1 MNFLHSRQ
9 QLQDADVEINP
20 RSHRAQH
27 GLPRP
32 GRPVHLKPHLHQ
44 VLNHLLNLPLIRH
57 VLHCHNHKKIS
68 SSFLSAF
75 EQQRGICL
83 SADT

>member
-1 MNFLHSRQ
+1 MDFLHPRQ
-9 QLQDADVEINP
+9 QFQVADIEIDP

-44 VLNHLLNLPLIRH
+44 VLNHLLNLPLIRNI
-57 VLHCHNHKKIS
+57 LHRHNHKKTSAS
-68 SSFLSAF
+68 SSQLCS
-75 EQQRGICL
+75 
-83 SADT
+83 